1 MTVRCSIIG
10 SFRKYYDNVVE
21 LIDFFNKENIDVL
34 SPKKSVIL
42 DPNQEFVLFHSD
54 NPNHN
59 DNEIQLIAL
68 NRILNSDFVFVCN
81 PNGYIGKTT
90 AYEIGRIIE
99 RKIPLYFQEIPLD
112 IPIYLPDEAVISKED
127 LIVKLNKDNLLL
139 NYYNYEKSSKFAR
152 ELNENL
158 FLSKFYE

>member
-1 MTVRCSIIG
+1 
-10 SFRKYYDNVVE
+10 VE